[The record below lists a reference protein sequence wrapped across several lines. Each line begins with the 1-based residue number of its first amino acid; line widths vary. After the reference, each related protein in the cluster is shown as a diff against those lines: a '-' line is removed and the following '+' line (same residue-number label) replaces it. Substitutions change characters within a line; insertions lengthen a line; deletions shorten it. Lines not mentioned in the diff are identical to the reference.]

1 MSEADEEKWTHPG
14 ELESDKAGRKVWIVR
29 VSKRHTSCSQL
40 CLGAAPFPDTLWLAQ
55 VPPYVA
61 KQWREALAASAEGLV
76 DEDSA
81 EAATL
86 GHLTLA
92 EVRLLTCCCCCWSQ
106 GTGQLWILKLN
117 SPHVALCAAGQPH
130 NAKGQR

>member
-1 MSEADEEKWTHPG
+1 MPEADEEDWTHPG
-14 ELESDKAGRKVWIVR
+14 ELDSDKAGRKVWIVR
-29 VSKRHTSCSQL
+29 VSKRLQSSSLL
-40 CLGAAPFPDTLWLAQ
+40 CLDQPCCHLIADTLWLAQ
-55 VPPYVA
+55 VPPYVS

-92 EVRLLTCCCCCWSQ
+92 EVRWLACCCHMPRPR
-106 GTGQLWILKLN
+106 L
-117 SPHVALCAAGQPH
+117 P
-130 NAKGQR
+130 

>member
-1 MSEADEEKWTHPG
+1 MPEADEEDQTHPG
-14 ELESDKAGRKVWIVR
+14 ELDSDKAGRKVWIVR
-29 VSKRHTSCSQL
+29 VSKRHTHLLQPTVHWVNH
-40 CLGAAPFPDTLWLAQ
+40 AATFWLAQ

-61 KQWREALAASAEGLV
+61 KQWREAIAASAEGLV

-92 EVRLLTCCCCCWSQ
+92 EVRWLAVSSQ
-106 GTGQLWILKLN
+106 GHACRTHFGLSTCID
-117 SPHVALCAAGQPH
+117 CI
-130 NAKGQR
+130 